1 MKNVLPNY
9 LVRILALIISLPL
22 TLTIYAQ
29 SDHSKDTSWEITPP
43 QTGINTSYIP
53 IDSSIS
59 INLHAYDYGN
69 GFATLKWSLTVQ
81 DSSILSGCYFKV
93 YRKLPL
99 GIWTLIDSNQ
109 TYSYL
114 DTLAVCWDTISYKI
128 GVKVGSSNN
137 EIFSNISSDFFK
149 DIIPPSITV
158 IDTIIFDPQ
167 TGDATLSWFPNQWND
182 VAKYVIYKNITQ
194 IFTPIDTIYNYHNYT
209 YTDTSNSSS
218 SIPSI
223 TDYGIAAI
231 DSCNNQSMMSFYTS
245 VEDIDKS
252 PSLKIYPN
260 PTSGFINLQFKK
272 SIDNDIEI
280 SVLDFSGR
288 LLLNEMYSNQKTIK
302 LNISDLDNGIY
313 LIKIRTG
320 QVNTLVVK
328 IIKN

>member
-1 MKNVLPNY
+1 MENILPNY
-9 LVRILALIISLPL
+9 SIKIISLITSL
-22 TLTIYAQ
+22 LFSLNIFAQ
-29 SDHSKDTSWEITPP
+29 SDHPKDTSWEISPP
-43 QTGINTSYIP
+43 QTRISTSYIP

-59 INLHAYDYGN
+59 INLQAYDYGD

-81 DSSILSGCYFKV
+81 DSSILSGCYYKV

-99 GIWTLIDSNQ
+99 GIWTLIDSTQ

-114 DTLAVCWDTISYKI
+114 DTLAVCWDTINYKI
-128 GVKVGSSNN
+128 GVKPGSSNN

-149 DIIPPSITV
+149 DIIPTSITI
-158 IDTIIFDPQ
+158 IDTIIFDSQ
-167 TGDATLSWFPNQWND
+167 TGDATISWFPNQWND

-209 YTDTSNSSS
+209 YTDTSNSPSN
-218 SIPSI
+218 IPKI

-231 DSCNNQSMMSFYTS
+231 DSCDGSAMISFYAS

-252 PSLKIYPN
+252 LGLKVYPN
-260 PTSGFINLQFKK
+260 PTSDFINLQFEK
-272 SIDNDIEI
+272 SIDNEIEI
-280 SVLDFSGR
+280 SVFDFSGR
-288 LLLNEMYSNQKTIK
+288 LLLNKMYSNQKTIK

-320 QVNTLVVK
+320 QVNTLVIK